1 MLPNITATGRL
12 GTDVDLTWTPS
23 GKALA
28 KFRIACGE
36 RIKDQSSGEWKD
48 GDTTWLSVALW
59 EKDAEAAAEHLSKGD
74 EVTIVGLL
82 LVRDFEAKDG
92 SKGRSVE
99 IKYGKVSK
107 SLPRLVNAGQSSGWS
122 ASTQPGP
129 NAPQT
134 NVPADPWSSQPALD
148 SEPPF

>member
-1 MLPNITATGRL
+1 MTLPQITATGRL
-12 GTDVDLTWTPS
+12 GADVELTFTPS

-36 RIKDQSSGEWKD
+36 RIKDQQTNEWKD

-99 IKYGKVSK
+99 VKYGKVSK
-107 SLPRLVNAGQSSGWS
+107 SLPRLATVGQSSGWQQS
-122 ASTQPGP
+122 APAQTNAASDPWSTQP
-129 NAPQT
+129 
-134 NVPADPWSSQPALD
+134 ALE
-148 SEPPF
+148 EPPF

>member
-1 MLPNITATGRL
+1 MTLPQITAVGRL
-12 GTDVDLTWTPS
+12 GSEVELTFTPS

-36 RIKDQSSGEWKD
+36 RVKKNDQWED

-59 EKDAEAAAEHLSKGD
+59 EKDAEAAAEHLKKGD
-74 EVTIVGLL
+74 EVTVVGLL

-99 IKYGKVSK
+99 VKYGKVSK
-107 SLPRLVNAGQSSGWS
+107 ALPREKSAPSNGGGWQQQAPVSNA
-122 ASTQPGP
+122 A
-129 NAPQT
+129 
-134 NVPADPWSSQPALD
+134 ADPWSTPSTPTSDPL
-148 SEPPF
+148 PPF

>member
-1 MLPNITATGRL
+1 MTLPSITATGRL
-12 GTDVDLTWTPS
+12 GSDPELTFTPQ

-36 RIKDQSSGEWKD
+36 RIKDQQSGEWKD

-59 EKDAEAAAEHLSKGD
+59 EKDAEAAAEHLKKGD
-74 EVTIVGLL
+74 EVTVVGLL

-99 IKYGKVSK
+99 VKWGKVSK
-107 SLPRLVNAGQSSGWS
+107 SLPREKAASSASSSGWS
-122 ASTQPGP
+122 SQPTS
-129 NAPQT
+129 A
-134 NVPADPWSSQPALD
+134 PADPWSTGPASD
-148 SEPPF
+148 QEPPF

>member
-1 MLPNITATGRL
+1 MTLPQIAATGRL
-12 GTDVDLTWTPS
+12 GADVELTFTPA

-36 RIKDQSSGEWKD
+36 RIKRNDQWED
-48 GDTTWLSVALW
+48 GDTTWLNVALW
-59 EKDAEAAAEHLSKGD
+59 EKDAEAAAEHLKKGD
-74 EVTIVGLL
+74 EVTVVGLL

-107 SLPRLVNAGQSSGWS
+107 SLPRIPQANQSAPPASNGWGQQSQ
-122 ASTQPGP
+122 A
-129 NAPQT
+129 
-134 NVPADPWSSQPALD
+134 PADPWSTQPATNQ
-148 SEPPF
+148 EAPF